1 MSRLNQA
8 LKAAGVASGLVF
20 LLALGSVQFTVGPSA
35 ANGWVNIS
43 FITAQ
48 ADEDR
53 RVARRTA
60 RRTTSRQTCGSS
72 WC

>member
-1 MSRLNQA
+1 MSVKKWIA
-8 LKAAGVASGLVF
+8 FGLVGI
-20 LLALGSVQFTVGPSA
+20 ALMMTQAVDFHLGGGKAYVVVSMS
-35 ANGWVNIS
+35 N
-43 FITAQ
+43 AQ

-60 RRTTSRQTCGSS
+60 RRTASRQTCGSS